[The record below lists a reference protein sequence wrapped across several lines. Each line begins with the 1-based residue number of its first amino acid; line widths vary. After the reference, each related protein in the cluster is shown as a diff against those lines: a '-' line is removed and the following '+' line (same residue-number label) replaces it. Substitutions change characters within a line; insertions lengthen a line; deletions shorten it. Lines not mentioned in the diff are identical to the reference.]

1 MGLQLKN
8 SLPIALI
15 GSDSLTRGLKNRNLS
30 TSLECRRASFL
41 SPSGFGVILVRIG
54 PVGS

>member
-8 SLPIALI
+8 SQSIALI

-54 PVGS
+54 PAGS